1 MVTAETGGGRGAAAA
16 AALREVATVRFA
28 RQVVLGRWFMVFAC
42 LLILSASGA
51 TYIFAIYSKV
61 LKSSL
66 GYDQRTLNTLS
77 FFKDLGANVG
87 VISGLINEVTPP
99 WVVLAMGA
107 AMNLAGYLMI
117 YLAIDSRTAR
127 PPVWL
132 MCIYICVGANSQSF
146 ANTGALVTC
155 VKNFPESRG
164 IVLGLLKGFVGLS
177 GAIFTQL
184 YLAIYGD
191 DAKSLVLLIAWLPAA
206 ISILFVHTVRIMPY
220 RPSRRRDGKAS
231 SAATSN
237 DAFFCFLYISI
248 ALAIY
253 LLTMIVVQNQTNF
266 SHTAYAVSA
275 TALLLVLFLPLV
287 VVIKQEYRIKRE
299 LDESLLEPPTV
310 TIEKRTAAAAMQMST
325 TSTAAAKTEAE
336 ADASSSSPAPP
347 SSCLGSC
354 LKHMFNPPAQG
365 EDYSILQALVSVD
378 MLVLFLATICGV
390 GGTLT
395 AIDNMGQIGQSLG
408 YPAKSIKTFI
418 SLISIWNYAGRVTSG
433 FASEIFLTR
442 YKFPRPL
449 MLTLVLL
456 LACVGHLLI
465 AFGVPQSL
473 YAASVIIGFCFG
485 AQWPLLFAII
495 SEVFGLK
502 YYSTLYNF
510 GSVASPI
517 GAYVLNV
524 RVAGYLYDVEAAKQ
538 HGGSLD
544 GGDKTCLGV
553 QCFRKSFL
561 IITAATVAGA
571 LVSLVLV
578 WRTWNFYKGDIYAK
592 FRDDTA
598 GEATT
603 NSNSVAAVGKESIL
617 VNSDVLGLIPLYMA
631 YVTCWSLFLRLSN

>member
-1 MVTAETGGGRGAAAA
+1 MVSSSHSQSGGDGCTAAAV
-16 AALREVATVRFA
+16 REVATARFA

-51 TYIFAIYSKV
+51 TYIFGLYSKV
-61 LKSSL
+61 LKSAL
-66 GYDQRTLNTLS
+66 GYDQQTLNTFA

-87 VISGLINEVTPP
+87 VLSGLINEVTPP

-107 AMNLAGYLMI
+107 AMNLVGYLMI
-117 YLAIDSRTAR
+117 YLAIDGRTSR

-132 MCIYICVGANSQSF
+132 MCVYICVGANSQSF

-164 IVLGLLKGFVGLS
+164 VVLGLLKGFVGLS

-184 YLAIYGD
+184 YIAIYGD
-191 DAKSLVLLIAWLPAA
+191 DAKSLVLLVAWLPAA
-206 ISILFVHTVRIMPY
+206 VSILFVHTVRIMPH
-220 RPSRRRDGKAS
+220 RPVRRGQDET
-231 SAATSN
+231 AATSN
-237 DAFFCFLYISI
+237 DPFYCFLYISM
-248 ALAIY
+248 ALATY
-253 LLTMIVVQNQTNF
+253 VLVMIVVQNQMEL
-266 SHTAYAVSA
+266 SHPALVVSA
-275 TALLLVLFLPLV
+275 TALMLILLLPLAV
-287 VVIKQEYRIKRE
+287 VVKQEYRIKRE
-299 LDESLLEPPTV
+299 LEESLLVPPTV
-310 TIEKRTAAAAMQMST
+310 TVEKPPAAPLQM
-325 TSTAAAKTEAE
+325 AAKAETEEAPATKAE
-336 ADASSSSPAPP
+336 DATSASTPA
-347 SSCLGSC
+347 SGGCFGSC
-354 LKHMFNPPAQG
+354 LKGMFSPPAQG
-365 EDYSILQALVSVD
+365 EDYTILQALVSVD

-418 SLISIWNYAGRVTSG
+418 SLISIWNYAGRVTAG
-433 FASEIFLTR
+433 FASEAVLAR

-473 YAASVIIGFCFG
+473 YAASVVIGFCFG

-517 GAYVLNV
+517 GAYALNV
-524 RVAGYLYDVEAAKQ
+524 RVAGYLYDVEAARQ
-538 HGGSLD
+538 HGGTLD
-544 GGDKTCLGV
+544 GAGDKTCIGV
-553 QCFRKSFL
+553 QCFKLAFL

-578 WRTWNFYKGDIYAK
+578 WRTRKFYRSDIYAK
-592 FRDDTA
+592 FRDAD
-598 GEATT
+598 GE
-603 NSNSVAAVGKESIL
+603 SSAVNGRKE
-617 VNSDVLGLIPLYMA
+617 
-631 YVTCWSLFLRLSN
+631 

>member
-1 MVTAETGGGRGAAAA
+1 MVFASSAGARDGAGGPQVLTA
-16 AALREVATVRFA
+16 RFV

-51 TYIFAIYSKV
+51 TYIFSIYSKV
-61 LKSSL
+61 LKTSL

-87 VISGLINEVTPP
+87 VLSGLINEVTPP

-117 YLAIDSRTAR
+117 YLAIDGRTAR

-206 ISILFVHTVRIMPY
+206 ISIVFVHTVRIMPY
-220 RPSRRRDGKAS
+220 RPRRRGGS
-231 SAATSN
+231 SAAATTDNNN

-248 ALAIY
+248 ALACY
-253 LLTMIVVQNQTNF
+253 LLVMIVVQKQVNF
-266 SHTAYAVSA
+266 SHAAYAVSA
-275 TALLLVLFLPLV
+275 AALLLVLFLPLAV
-287 VVIKQEYRIKRE
+287 VVKEEYKIQKE
-299 LDESLLEPPTV
+299 LEESLREPPTV
-310 TIEKRTAAAAMQMST
+310 TVEKPAAPSKAAYEPSQSIAAATAAA
-325 TSTAAAKTEAE
+325 TEAE
-336 ADASSSSPAPP
+336 PSPASKPPPSRSSSRWSSFLWGS
-347 SSCLGSC
+347 SSCLR
-354 LKHMFNPPAQG
+354 HMFSPPAQG
-365 EDYSILQALVSVD
+365 EDYTILQALVSVD

-408 YPAKSIKTFI
+408 YPAKSINTFV
-418 SLISIWNYAGRVTSG
+418 SLISIWNYAGRVTAG
-433 FASEIFLTR
+433 FASEIFLAR

-456 LACVGHLLI
+456 LSCVGHLLI

-473 YAASVIIGFCFG
+473 YAASVVIGFCFG

-524 RVAGYLYDVEAAKQ
+524 RVAGALYDAEAAKQ
-538 HGGSLD
+538 HGGSLA
-544 GGDKTCLGV
+544 GAGDKTCIGV

-561 IITAATVAGA
+561 IITAATVVGV

-578 WRTWNFYKGDIYAK
+578 WRTRNFYKGDIYAK
-592 FRDDTA
+592 FRDNADDA
-598 GEATT
+598 DEVVKRPDEPAEAI
-603 NSNSVAAVGKESIL
+603 NGSSSSK
-617 VNSDVLGLIPLYMA
+617 
-631 YVTCWSLFLRLSN
+631 R

>member
-1 MVTAETGGGRGAAAA
+1 MVSAESGGGGGVHGAVAAVL
-16 AALREVATVRFA
+16 LREVGTARFG

-51 TYIFAIYSKV
+51 TYIFGIYSKV

-99 WVVLAMGA
+99 WVVLATGA

-117 YLAIDSRTAR
+117 YLAIDGRTAR

-206 ISILFVHTVRIMPY
+206 ISILFVHTVRIMPH
-220 RPSRRRDGKAS
+220 RPSRRGLAS
-231 SAATSN
+231 ATTSN

-253 LLTMIVVQNQTNF
+253 LLTMIVVQNQINF
-266 SHTAYAVSA
+266 SHAAYTVSA

-287 VVIKQEYRIKRE
+287 VVIRQEYRIKRE
-299 LDESLLEPPTV
+299 LDESLCDPPTV
-310 TIEKRTAAAAMQMST
+310 TVEKPAAAPALQMSANT
-325 TSTAAAKTEAE
+325 TTAKTEE
-336 ADASSSSPAPP
+336 EASSSSPP

-354 LKHMFNPPAQG
+354 LRHMFNPPAQG

-408 YPAKSIKTFI
+408 YPAKSVKTFI

-524 RVAGYLYDVEAAKQ
+524 RVTGYLYDLEAAKQ
-538 HGGSLD
+538 HGGSLA

-553 QCFRKSFL
+553 QCFMKSFL
-561 IITAATVAGA
+561 IITASTVAGA

-578 WRTWNFYKGDIYAK
+578 WRTRDFYKGDIYAK
-592 FRDDTA
+592 FRDAAA
-598 GEATT
+598 GDEANT
-603 NSNSVAAVGKESIL
+603 NGNSVVAESK
-617 VNSDVLGLIPLYMA
+617 S
-631 YVTCWSLFLRLSN
+631 T

>member
-1 MVTAETGGGRGAAAA
+1 MVTAEAGGGHGAA
-16 AALREVATVRFA
+16 AALREVATARFA

-107 AMNLAGYLMI
+107 AMNLVGYLMI
-117 YLAIDSRTAR
+117 YLAIDGRTAR

-132 MCIYICVGANSQSF
+132 MCIYICIGANSQSF

-206 ISILFVHTVRIMPY
+206 ISILFVHTVRIIPH
-220 RPSRRRDGKAS
+220 RPSRRGVA

-248 ALAIY
+248 GLAIY
-253 LLTMIVVQNQTNF
+253 LLTMIVVQHQTNF
-266 SHTAYAVSA
+266 SHAAYTVSA
-275 TALLLVLFLPLV
+275 TALLLILFLPLG
-287 VVIKQEYRIKRE
+287 VVIRHEYLIKWE
-299 LDESLLEPPTV
+299 LDESLREPPTV
-310 TIEKRTAAAAMQMST
+310 TVEKPAAAALQMSA
-325 TSTAAAKTEAE
+325 STATYTAKTETE
-336 ADASSSSPAPP
+336 ASSPPPPPP

-354 LKHMFNPPAQG
+354 LRHMFNPPAQG

-408 YPAKSIKTFI
+408 YPAKSINTFI

-465 AFGVPQSL
+465 AFGVSQSL

-538 HGGSLD
+538 HGGSLA

-578 WRTWNFYKGDIYAK
+578 WRTRNFYKGDIYAK
-592 FRDDTA
+592 FRDDTT
-598 GEATT
+598 GDEANT
-603 NSNSVAAVGKESIL
+603 NGNSAVAESKSII
-617 VNSDVLGLIPLYMA
+617 VNGDNSKKG
-631 YVTCWSLFLRLSN
+631 

>member
-1 MVTAETGGGRGAAAA
+1 MAFASGDTGGGVPQVLTA
-16 AALREVATVRFA
+16 RFA

-51 TYIFAIYSKV
+51 TYIFGIYSKV

-87 VISGLINEVTPP
+87 VLSGLINEVTPP

-117 YLAIDSRTAR
+117 YLAIDGRTAR

-220 RPSRRRDGKAS
+220 RRRSGAS
-231 SAATSN
+231 SGSN

-248 ALAIY
+248 ALATY
-253 LLTMIVVQNQTNF
+253 LLVMIVVQKQVTF
-266 SHTAYAVSA
+266 SHAAYAVSA
-275 TALLLVLFLPLV
+275 AALLLVLFLPLAV
-287 VVIKQEYRIKRE
+287 VVKQEYKIQKE
-299 LDESLLEPPTV
+299 LLDSLYREPPTV
-310 TIEKRTAAAAMQMST
+310 TVHKPSTSSQSSSDEPPKAEQMVAEPKAEQMIAEQS
-325 TSTAAAKTEAE
+325 TST
-336 ADASSSSPAPP
+336 SSR
-347 SSCLGSC
+347 SCLG
-354 LKHMFNPPAQG
+354 HMFSPPAQG
-365 EDYSILQALVSVD
+365 EDYTILQALVSVD

-408 YPAKSIKTFI
+408 YPPKSINTFV

-433 FASEIFLTR
+433 FASEIFLAR
-442 YKFPRPL
+442 YRFPRPL

-456 LACVGHLLI
+456 LSCVGHLLI
-465 AFGVPQSL
+465 AFGVLQSL
-473 YAASVIIGFCFG
+473 YAASVVIGFCFG

-510 GSVASPI
+510 GSVASPV

-524 RVAGYLYDVEAAKQ
+524 RVAGALYDAEAARQ
-538 HGGSLD
+538 HGGSLA
-544 GGDKTCLGV
+544 GGDKTCIGV
-553 QCFRKSFL
+553 QCFRRAFL

-578 WRTWNFYKGDIYAK
+578 WRTRKFYRGDIYAK
-592 FRDDTA
+592 FRDA
-598 GEATT
+598 GDAAAEEEEEDLKRRPNPKEAAEGESPAVNGT
-603 NSNSVAAVGKESIL
+603 NG
-617 VNSDVLGLIPLYMA
+617 
-631 YVTCWSLFLRLSN
+631 

>member
-1 MVTAETGGGRGAAAA
+1 MAFASGGGAAGVLTA
-16 AALREVATVRFA
+16 RFA

-51 TYIFAIYSKV
+51 TYIFGIYSKV
-61 LKSSL
+61 LKSAL

-87 VISGLINEVTPP
+87 VLSGLINEVTPP
-99 WVVLAMGA
+99 WVVLSMGA

-117 YLAIDSRTAR
+117 YLAIDRRTAP

-177 GAIFTQL
+177 GAVFTQL

-206 ISILFVHTVRIMPY
+206 VSILFVHTVRIMPY
-220 RPSRRRDGKAS
+220 PRPSRRGGSAS

-248 ALAIY
+248 ALASY
-253 LLTMIVVQNQTNF
+253 LLVMIVVQKQVNF
-266 SHTAYAVSA
+266 SHAAYAVSA
-275 TALLLVLFLPLV
+275 AALLLILLLPLAV
-287 VVIKQEYRIKRE
+287 VVKQEYKIQKE
-299 LDESLLEPPTV
+299 LEESLNEPPTV
-310 TIEKRTAAAAMQMST
+310 TVEKPAAALQLAAERQSQSAAAA
-325 TSTAAAKTEAE
+325 AGTEPE
-336 ADASSSSPAPP
+336 ASKKKQRPPA
-347 SSCLGSC
+347 SCLGSC
-354 LKHMFNPPAQG
+354 LKHMFSPPAQG

-408 YPAKSIKTFI
+408 YPAKSINTFV

-433 FASEIFLTR
+433 FASEIFLAR
-442 YKFPRPL
+442 YRFPRPL
-449 MLTLVLL
+449 MLTAVLL
-456 LACVGHLLI
+456 LSCVGHLLI

-473 YAASVIIGFCFG
+473 YAASVVIGFCFG

-538 HGGSLD
+538 HGGSLA
-544 GGDKTCLGV
+544 GGDKTCIGV
-553 QCFRKSFL
+553 QCFKKAFL

-578 WRTWNFYKGDIYAK
+578 WRTRNFYKGDIYAK
-592 FRDDTA
+592 FRAAAEEEELPAGDSASTA
-598 GEATT
+598 EQQRKEAEST
-603 NSNSVAAVGKESIL
+603 AVNGKK
-617 VNSDVLGLIPLYMA
+617 G
-631 YVTCWSLFLRLSN
+631 

>member
-1 MVTAETGGGRGAAAA
+1 MASNGAGKKTPPPASASSSSST
-16 AALREVATVRFA
+16 LRNSMTLQFA
-28 RQVVLGRWFMVFAC
+28 RQVVTGRWFMVFAC

-51 TYIFAIYSKV
+51 TYIFGIYSKE
-61 LKSSL
+61 LKSTL

-87 VISGLINEVTPP
+87 VLSGLINEVTPP
-99 WVVLAMGA
+99 WVVLSMGA

-117 YLAIDSRTAR
+117 YLAIDGKTRR

-146 ANTGALVTC
+146 TNTGALVTC

-164 IVLGLLKGFVGLS
+164 VVLGLLKGFVGLS

-184 YLAIYGD
+184 YIAIYGD
-191 DAKSLVLLIAWLPAA
+191 DAKSLVLLVAWLPAA
-206 ISILFVHTVRIMPY
+206 VSIVFVHTVRIMPY
-220 RPSRRRDGKAS
+220 RVRGDRGENAS
-231 SAATSN
+231 GIGTGTDSGGS
-237 DAFFCFLYISI
+237 DPFFCFLYISM
-248 ALAIY
+248 ALAAY
-253 LLTMIVVQNQTNF
+253 LLVMIVVQNQVDF
-266 SHTAYAVSA
+266 SHAAYSVSA
-275 TALLLVLFLPLV
+275 AALLLILFLPLA
-287 VVIKQEYRIKRE
+287 VVIKQEFRAKQE
-299 LDESLLEPPTV
+299 LEAALLLPPTV
-310 TIEKRTAAAAMQMST
+310 TVDKPSSPSPPATAALQM
-325 TSTAAAKTEAE
+325 AEPKTELSASPPQT
-336 ADASSSSPAPP
+336 SSSS
-347 SSCLGSC
+347 SCSGSC

-365 EDYSILQALVSVD
+365 EDYTILQALVSVD
-378 MLVLFLATICGV
+378 MIVLFLATICGV

-418 SLISIWNYAGRVTSG
+418 SLISIWNYAGRVTAG
-433 FASEIFLTR
+433 FFSEHVLTR

-465 AFGVPQSL
+465 AFGVPSSL

-510 GSVASPI
+510 GSVASPV

-524 RVAGYLYDVEAAKQ
+524 RVAGYFYDVEAAKQ
-538 HGGSLD
+538 HGGKLD
-544 GGDKTCLGV
+544 GAGDKTCIGV
-553 QCFRKSFL
+553 QCFKMSFL

-571 LVSLVLV
+571 LVSLLLV
-578 WRTWNFYKGDIYAK
+578 WRTRKFYRSDIYAK
-592 FRDDTA
+592 FRDGGADA
-598 GEATT
+598 GERPVVAEQRPTKELT
-603 NSNSVAAVGKESIL
+603 ESNSVNGRKE
-617 VNSDVLGLIPLYMA
+617 
-631 YVTCWSLFLRLSN
+631 

>member
-1 MVTAETGGGRGAAAA
+1 MVTAESGVAGGGRGAAAL
-16 AALREVATVRFA
+16 LREVATARFA

-51 TYIFAIYSKV
+51 TYIFGIYSKV

-117 YLAIDSRTAR
+117 YLAIDGRTAR

-184 YLAIYGD
+184 YVAIYGD

-220 RPSRRRDGKAS
+220 LPSRRRRADGELEA

-248 ALAIY
+248 ALATY

-266 SHTAYAVSA
+266 SHTAYVVSA

-287 VVIKQEYRIKRE
+287 VVIKQEYQIKKE
-299 LDESLLEPPTV
+299 LDDSLREPPTV
-310 TIEKRTAAAAMQMST
+310 TIEKPAAAAMQMSAIT
-325 TSTAAAKTEAE
+325 TKPKTETP
-336 ADASSSSPAPP
+336 SSSSPAPAPP
-347 SSCLGSC
+347 SCCLGSC

-365 EDYSILQALVSVD
+365 EDYTILQALVSVD

-433 FASEIFLTR
+433 FASEMFLAR
-442 YKFPRPL
+442 YRFPRPL
-449 MLTLVLL
+449 MLTAVLL

-465 AFGVPQSL
+465 AFGVAQSL

-510 GSVASPI
+510 GSVASPV

-524 RVAGYLYDVEAAKQ
+524 RVAGYLYDVEAARQ
-538 HGGSLD
+538 HGGSLA

-553 QCFRKSFL
+553 QCFRKAFL

-571 LVSLVLV
+571 LISLVLV
-578 WRTWNFYKGDIYAK
+578 WRTRNFYKGDIYAK
-592 FRDDTA
+592 FRENTA
-598 GEATT
+598 TDEATT
-603 NSNSVAAVGKESIL
+603 NGNSADTAAEKRSTL
-617 VNSDVLGLIPLYMA
+617 VNDEDSKKG
-631 YVTCWSLFLRLSN
+631 

>member
-1 MVTAETGGGRGAAAA
+1 MAFASGDGGGGGPQVLTA
-16 AALREVATVRFA
+16 RFV

-51 TYIFAIYSKV
+51 TYIFGIYSKV

-87 VISGLINEVTPP
+87 VLSGLINEVTPP

-107 AMNLAGYLMI
+107 AMNLVGYLMI
-117 YLAIDSRTAR
+117 YLAIDGRTAR

-206 ISILFVHTVRIMPY
+206 VSILFVHTIRIMPY
-220 RPSRRRDGKAS
+220 PRPTRRGAAAGAS
-231 SAATSN
+231 SATSN

-248 ALAIY
+248 ALATY
-253 LLTMIVVQNQTNF
+253 LLVMIVVQKQVNF
-266 SHTAYAVSA
+266 SHAAYGVSA
-275 TALLLVLFLPLV
+275 AALLLVLFLPLAV
-287 VVIKQEYRIKRE
+287 VVKQEYKIQKE
-299 LDESLLEPPTV
+299 LQESLREHPTV
-310 TIEKRTAAAAMQMST
+310 TVEKPAADLQMVAADEPAANKSQLQST
-325 TSTAAAKTEAE
+325 TEQTEE
-336 ADASSSSPAPP
+336 TSPPP
-347 SSCLGSC
+347 SGCLGSC
-354 LKHMFNPPAQG
+354 LRHMFSPPAQG
-365 EDYSILQALVSVD
+365 EDYTILQALVSVD

-408 YPAKSIKTFI
+408 YPAKSINTFV

-442 YKFPRPL
+442 YRFPRPL

-456 LACVGHLLI
+456 LSCVGHLLI

-473 YAASVIIGFCFG
+473 YAASVVIGFCFG

-524 RVAGYLYDVEAAKQ
+524 RVAGGLYDAEAARQ
-538 HGGSLD
+538 HGGSLA
-544 GGDKTCLGV
+544 GGDKTCIGV
-553 QCFRKSFL
+553 QCFRKAFL

-578 WRTWNFYKGDIYAK
+578 WRTRKFYKGDIYAK
-592 FRDDTA
+592 FRDNAAAAAADAEEEDLKRPKETE
-598 GEATT
+598 GEST
-603 NSNSVAAVGKESIL
+603 E
-617 VNSDVLGLIPLYMA
+617 VNGR
-631 YVTCWSLFLRLSN
+631 TG

>member
-1 MVTAETGGGRGAAAA
+1 MAFASGAGGPQV
-16 AALREVATVRFA
+16 LTTRFA

-51 TYIFAIYSKV
+51 TYIFGIYSKV

-87 VISGLINEVTPP
+87 VLSGLINEVTPP

-117 YLAIDSRTAR
+117 YLAIDGRTAR

-206 ISILFVHTVRIMPY
+206 VSILFVHTVRIMPY
-220 RPSRRRDGKAS
+220 RRRGEGS

-248 ALAIY
+248 ALATY
-253 LLTMIVVQNQTNF
+253 LLVMIVVQKQVTF
-266 SHTAYAVSA
+266 SHAAYAVSA
-275 TALLLVLFLPLV
+275 AALLLVLFLPLAV
-287 VVIKQEYRIKRE
+287 VVKQEYKIQKELHDSLYRE
-299 LDESLLEPPTV
+299 PTTV
-310 TIEKRTAAAAMQMST
+310 TVHKPAAAAPPRELLQMAAPAAAEPEPKAAQQTEQST
-325 TSTAAAKTEAE
+325 T
-336 ADASSSSPAPP
+336 

-354 LKHMFNPPAQG
+354 VRHMFSPPAQG
-365 EDYSILQALVSVD
+365 EDYTILQALVSVD

-408 YPAKSIKTFI
+408 YPAKSINTFV

-433 FASEIFLTR
+433 FASEIFLAR
-442 YKFPRPL
+442 YRFPRPL

-456 LACVGHLLI
+456 LSCVGHLLI

-473 YAASVIIGFCFG
+473 YAASVVIGFCFG

-524 RVAGYLYDVEAAKQ
+524 RVAGALYDAEAARQ
-538 HGGSLD
+538 HGGSLA
-544 GGDKTCLGV
+544 GGDKTCIGV
-553 QCFRKSFL
+553 QCFRKAFL

-578 WRTWNFYKGDIYAK
+578 WRTRKFYKGDIYAK
-592 FRDDTA
+592 FRDGA
-598 GEATT
+598 AATT
-603 NSNSVAAVGKESIL
+603 GGDEEQEEEEEEDMKRTKEAAEGESTA
-617 VNSDVLGLIPLYMA
+617 VNG
-631 YVTCWSLFLRLSN
+631 RNG

>member
-1 MVTAETGGGRGAAAA
+1 MVFASGSGGDGVAAGAGAGGGAPLLTA
-16 AALREVATVRFA
+16 RFA
-28 RQVVLGRWFMVFAC
+28 RQVVAGRWFMVFAC
-42 LLILSASGA
+42 LLILSSSGA
-51 TYIFAIYSKV
+51 TYIFGIYSKV

-66 GYDQRTLNTLS
+66 DYDQRTLNTLS

-87 VISGLINEVTPP
+87 VLSGLINEVTPP

-117 YLAIDSRTAR
+117 YLAIDGRTAR

-206 ISILFVHTVRIMPY
+206 VSILFVHTVRIMPY
-220 RPSRRRDGKAS
+220 PRRR
-231 SAATSN
+231 SAATGN

-248 ALAIY
+248 ALAAY
-253 LLTMIVVQNQTNF
+253 LLVMIVVQKQVNF
-266 SHTAYAVSA
+266 SHAAYAVSA
-275 TALLLVLFLPLV
+275 AALLLILFLPLAV
-287 VVIKQEYRIKRE
+287 VVKQEYKIQRE
-299 LDESLLEPPTV
+299 LEKSLNEPPTV
-310 TIEKRTAAAAMQMST
+310 TVDKPTAEPARQSAAAAV
-325 TSTAAAKTEAE
+325 TEAE
-336 ADASSSSPAPP
+336 ASSKTPAAAPASW
-347 SSCLGSC
+347 
-354 LKHMFNPPAQG
+354 LKQMFSPPAQG

-378 MLVLFLATICGV
+378 MVVLFVATICGV

-408 YPAKSIKTFI
+408 YPAKSINTFV
-418 SLISIWNYAGRVTSG
+418 SLISIWNYAGRVTAG
-433 FASEIFLTR
+433 FASEIFLGR
-442 YKFPRPL
+442 YGFPRPL
-449 MLTLVLL
+449 MLTAVLL
-456 LACVGHLLI
+456 LSCAGHLLI
-465 AFGVPQSL
+465 AFGVPHSL

-524 RVAGYLYDVEAAKQ
+524 RVAGYLYDVEAARQ
-538 HGGSLD
+538 HGGELAA
-544 GGDKTCLGV
+544 GDKTCIGV
-553 QCFRKSFL
+553 DCFRKAFL

-578 WRTWNFYKGDIYAK
+578 WRTRNFYKGDIYAK
-592 FRDDTA
+592 FRDTAAADELPA
-598 GEATT
+598 GE
-603 NSNSVAAVGKESIL
+603 SVSAAEQQRKEEEESTA
-617 VNSDVLGLIPLYMA
+617 VNG
-631 YVTCWSLFLRLSN
+631 RKG

>member
-1 MVTAETGGGRGAAAA
+1 MVFASGSAAGGPQVLTA
-16 AALREVATVRFA
+16 RFV
-28 RQVVLGRWFMVFAC
+28 RQVVQGRWFMVFAC

-51 TYIFAIYSKV
+51 TYIFSIYSEV
-61 LKSSL
+61 LKSTL
-66 GYDQRTLNTLS
+66 GYDQRTLNTLC
-77 FFKDLGANVG
+77 FYKDLGANVDVG

-117 YLAIDSRTAR
+117 YLAIDGRTGR

-164 IVLGLLKGFVGLS
+164 VVLGLLKGFVGLS

-206 ISILFVHTVRIMPY
+206 VTILFVHTVRIMPY
-220 RPSRRRDGKAS
+220 PRASRRRGPSA
-231 SAATSN
+231 AATSN

-248 ALAIY
+248 ALATY
-253 LLTMIVVQNQTNF
+253 LLVMIVVQKQVNF
-266 SHTAYAVSA
+266 SHAAFAVSA
-275 TALLLVLFLPLV
+275 AALLLILFLPLAV
-287 VVIKQEYRIKRE
+287 VVKQEYKIQKE
-299 LDESLLEPPTV
+299 LEESLREDPTV
-310 TIEKRTAAAAMQMST
+310 TVEKPATAASLQLVAAAAAAPEPAVAQSMT
-325 TSTAAAKTEAE
+325 TGTEAKR
-336 ADASSSSPAPP
+336 

-354 LKHMFNPPAQG
+354 LRHMFSPPAQG
-365 EDYSILQALVSVD
+365 EDYTILQALVSVD

-408 YPAKSIKTFI
+408 YPAKSINTFV
-418 SLISIWNYAGRVTSG
+418 SLISIWNYAGRVTAG
-433 FASEIFLTR
+433 FASEVFLAR

-456 LACVGHLLI
+456 LSCVGHLLI

-473 YAASVIIGFCFG
+473 YVASVVIGFCFG

-524 RVAGYLYDVEAAKQ
+524 RVAGALYDVEAAKQ
-538 HGGSLD
+538 HGGSLA
-544 GGDKTCLGV
+544 GGADKTCIGV
-553 QCFRKSFL
+553 QCFRKAFL

-578 WRTWNFYKGDIYAK
+578 WRTRNFYRGDIYAK
-592 FRDDTA
+592 FRDSADA
-598 GEATT
+598 DAAEERAEAEIGST
-603 NSNSVAAVGKESIL
+603 E
-617 VNSDVLGLIPLYMA
+617 VNG
-631 YVTCWSLFLRLSN
+631 RKQ